1 MTFVRGGGD
10 MKKNIE
16 EETNTP
22 VDYYASLFPE
32 ELRDAV
38 KAFDHKIRQAIIAAL
53 LMEDELSFTEL
64 RDLLK
69 LSNSR
74 IAPHLDML
82 VSSALIENVIR
93 EGRIERKYSFYR
105 PSLYGQKFV
114 KSLIDFIM
122 LPESVV
128 LLPPSQ
134 SPNSQRLEMQGI
146 SIKDIKRG
154 VIPVSES
161 RKLPPAPVKI
171 EMSPEPV
178 NLSKQTIKNYI
189 VRS

>member
-1 MTFVRGGGD
+1 MTFIRGGDD
-10 MKKNIE
+10 MRKNIE
-16 EETNTP
+16 EDTSTP

-32 ELRDAV
+32 EIRDAV
-38 KAFDHKIRQAIIAAL
+38 KAFNNKIRQAIMSAL

-82 VSSALIENVIR
+82 VSGALIENVIR

-105 PSLYGQKFV
+105 PSPYGQKFV

-122 LPESVV
+122 LPESVEF
-128 LLPPSQ
+128 
-134 SPNSQRLEMQGI
+134 PNSQQFELEGI
-146 SIKDIKRG
+146 PIEDIKWPII
-154 VIPVSES
+154 VQES
-161 RKLPPAPVKI
+161 RKSPPLANIEILSSSSQPLKI
-171 EMSPEPV
+171 T
-178 NLSKQTIKNYI
+178 L
-189 VRS
+189 RS